1 MKRNP
6 NTDEKPLYKRKRVWL
21 GAILAVGILGNLLP
35 EVETEDSTVE
45 QSPAVEVA
53 AEIKSET
60 TPKTKETAAVAT
72 KPKATEDK
80 KAEPVVNNPTI
91 ESIVREVAGDNYV
104 SHESEDGVLY
114 VNMILAD
121 NFTANAAVKSAYDK
135 VLEISEGIVTNDL
148 LGDDKAVHYFF
159 TTEIIDVYGN
169 GSQQNVLGVKFSADT
184 LAQIN
189 FDNVK
194 IDNIPVIADAHFR
207 HSALNK

>member
-1 MKRNP
+1 MKRNQNANNASP
-6 NTDEKPLYKRKRVWL
+6 TSEKPLYKRKRVWL

-35 EVETEDSTVE
+35 EVESKESSDE
-45 QSPAVEVA
+45 QSPAVEVS
-53 AEIKSET
+53 AE
-60 TPKTKETAAVAT
+60 TKETAAVAT

-135 VLEISEGIVTNDL
+135 ILEISEGIVANDL
-148 LGDDKAVHYFF
+148 LGDDNAVHYFF

>member
-1 MKRNP
+1 MKRNQNASP
-6 NTDEKPLYKRKRVWL
+6 TSEKPLYKRKRVWL

-35 EVETEDSTVE
+35 EVESDSTVE

-53 AEIKSET
+53 AET
-60 TPKTKETAAVAT
+60 TSKTKETAAVAT

-80 KAEPVVNNPTI
+80 KAEPVVNNSTI

-135 VLEISEGIVTNDL
+135 VLEISEGIVANRL
-148 LGDDKAVHYFF
+148 LGDDNAVHYFF
-159 TTEIIDVYGN
+159 TTEIIDAYGN

>member
-6 NTDEKPLYKRKRVWL
+6 NTSEKPLYKRKRVWL
-21 GAILAVGILGNLLP
+21 GAVLAVGILGNLLP

-45 QSPAVEVA
+45 KSPAVEVS
-53 AEIKSET
+53 AE
-60 TPKTKETAAVAT
+60 TKETAAVAT

-135 VLEISEGIVTNDL
+135 ILEISEGIVANDL
-148 LGDDKAVHYFF
+148 LGDDKSVHYFF
-159 TTEIIDVYGN
+159 TTEIIDAYGN

>member
-1 MKRNP
+1 MS
-6 NTDEKPLYKRKRVWL
+6 NTEKPLYKRKRVWL
-21 GAILAVGILGNLLP
+21 GAVLAVGILGNLLP
-35 EVETEDSTVE
+35 EVETEDSTDE
-45 QSPAVEVA
+45 QSPAAEVA
-53 AEIKSET
+53 AETSAE
-60 TPKTKETAAVAT
+60 TKETAAVAT

-159 TTEIIDVYGN
+159 TTEIIDAYGN

>member
-1 MKRNP
+1 MKRNQNASP
-6 NTDEKPLYKRKRVWL
+6 TPEKPLYKRKRVWL

-35 EVETEDSTVE
+35 EVETEDSTDE

-53 AEIKSET
+53 AET

-135 VLEISEGIVTNDL
+135 VLEISEGIVANDL
-148 LGDDKAVHYFF
+148 LGDDNAVHYFF

-169 GSQQNVLGVKFSADT
+169 SSQQNVLGVKFSADT

>member
-1 MKRNP
+1 MKRNH

-35 EVETEDSTVE
+35 EVETEDSTDE
-45 QSPAVEVA
+45 QSPAVEVS
-53 AEIKSET
+53 AE
-60 TPKTKETAAVAT
+60 TKETAAVAT

-80 KAEPVVNNPTI
+80 KAEPVVNTPTI

-135 VLEISEGIVTNDL
+135 VLEISEGIVSNRL
-148 LGDDKAVHYFF
+148 LGADTAVHYFF
-159 TTEIIDVYGN
+159 TTEIIDAYGN

>member
-35 EVETEDSTVE
+35 EVETEDPTDE
-45 QSPAVEVA
+45 QSQAAEVA
-53 AEIKSET
+53 AET
-60 TPKTKETAAVAT
+60 TSKTKETAAVAT

-80 KAEPVVNNPTI
+80 KAEPVVNNPTV

-135 VLEISEGIVTNDL
+135 ILEISEGIVANDL
-148 LGDDKAVHYFF
+148 LGDDNAVHYFF
-159 TTEIIDVYGN
+159 TTEIIDAYGN
-169 GSQQNVLGVKFSADT
+169 SSQQNVLGVKFSADT

-194 IDNIPVIADAHFR
+194 VDNVPVIADAHFR

>member
-35 EVETEDSTVE
+35 EVETKDSTVE
-45 QSPAVEVA
+45 QSPAVEVS
-53 AEIKSET
+53 AE
-60 TPKTKETAAVAT
+60 TKETAAVAT

-121 NFTANAAVKSAYDK
+121 NFTTNAAVKSAYDK
-135 VLEISEGIVTNDL
+135 ILEISEGIVANDL
-148 LGDDKAVHYFF
+148 LGDDNAVHYFF
-159 TTEIIDVYGN
+159 TTEIIDVYGSS
-169 GSQQNVLGVKFSADT
+169 SQQNVLGVKFSADT

-207 HSALNK
+207 HSALSK